1 MCGNDFLTKL
11 TTSMRIIASIIAL
24 GWAST
29 VWSQPLDSLQ
39 RELARNNPELAA
51 LEKLRLAGTLVA
63 DQVDDW
69 PDTEFGAGLGLLP
82 TETRLGPQRLKLS
95 TTQML
100 PWPGLLDARREQA
113 LSRAEVTRLKRAD
126 QQISLQQLL
135 AEAYYQLYEY
145 RQTDGLLAQ
154 QIEILDQL
162 RGLLLERVA
171 AGQGRTTGLLRLDL
185 RRQQLEQQRAIVA
198 NRQDI
203 PLATIQQLL
212 AASRPITTPDT
223 LVVAMI
229 AATDSIAESFP
240 GLQQLRQEQAAA
252 RATIRL
258 TERESMPRIGVGLDY
273 FFVGQREVADLN
285 NNGRDIILPRVMV
298 TVPLGGDRYAARTAE
313 QEMRIAAL
321 DDQYTSRQLALRQKR
336 TQALTRYREALIQL
350 DLYAQQRQL
359 LRATIDL
366 EIRALS
372 TGETKLEDILELY
385 QQDLEYQLQTLRA
398 VVATHLAKAA
408 YDATR

>member
-1 MCGNDFLTKL
+1 MCDNDFLTKL